1 VSARRRGKEQGGVIG
16 YIQWR
21 LVRAVPVLLGITT
34 LVFMMIHLLPGDPVT
49 AMLSESS
56 ATSAEAV
63 ERTRQE
69 LGLDDPIPE
78 QYLRYLGNAL
88 QGDLGR
94 SIQTHRPVTEMI
106 FDVLPS
112 TLRLTFAAMGTAI
125 VLGIVLGTIAAL
137 RQNSWLD
144 TISMVISLL
153 GVSTPIFWLGLVL
166 LYVFAIRL
174 DWVPVTGEG
183 GWQRMVLPALTLGF
197 GAAAIIARLVRA
209 SLLEA
214 MRQDFITTARAKGLS
229 EKRTIIT
236 HGLRNALIPV
246 VTIIGLQFGALLSGA
261 VITETVFAR
270 QGIGQL
276 AVNAIKR
283 RDFPLVQG
291 TVLIAACG
299 YLLVNLLVDISYAW
313 LDPRIK
319 YGKEQA

>member
-1 VSARRRGKEQGGVIG
+1 MIN

-21 LVRAVPVLLGITT
+21 LIRGIPVLLGIST

-63 ERTRQE
+63 EQTRHQ
-69 LGLDDPIPE
+69 LGLDDPILV
-78 QYLRYLGNAL
+78 QYGRYIKNAL
-88 QGDLGR
+88 QGDLGT
-94 SIQTHRPVTEMI
+94 SIQTHRPVTSMI
-106 FDVLPS
+106 FAVLPS

-125 VLGIVLGTIAAL
+125 VIGVVLGTVAAI

-144 TISMVISLL
+144 TISMMVALL

-166 LYVFAIRL
+166 LYIFAIRL
-174 DWVPVTGEG
+174 DLVPVTGEG
-183 GWQRMVLPALTLGF
+183 GWKRMVLPAFSLGI

-214 MRQDFITTARAKGLS
+214 MRQDYIVTARAKGLT
-229 EKRTIIT
+229 ERRTIIT

-291 TVLIAACG
+291 TVLMAAFG
-299 YLLVNLLVDISYAW
+299 YLLVNIIVDISYAW
-313 LDPRIK
+313 LDPRVK
-319 YGKEQA
+319 FGKD

>member
-1 VSARRRGKEQGGVIG
+1 VIG

-34 LVFMMIHLLPGDPVT
+34 LVFTMIHLLPGDPVT

-63 ERTRQE
+63 EQTRRE
-69 LGLDDPIPE
+69 LGLDDPILV
-78 QYLRYLGNAL
+78 QYGRYLRQAL

-125 VLGIVLGTIAAL
+125 VLGITLGTIAAI

-144 TISMVISLL
+144 SISMVIALL

-166 LYVFAIRL
+166 LYIFAIRL

-183 GWQRMVLPALTLGF
+183 GWRRMVLPALTLGI

-209 SLLEA
+209 SLLEV
-214 MRQDFITTARAKGLS
+214 MRQDFITTARAKGLTAQ
-229 EKRTIIT
+229 RTNIV

-246 VTIIGLQFGALLSGA
+246 VTIIGLQFGALISGA

-291 TVLIAACG
+291 TVLVAACG

-319 YGKEQA
+319 YGKEE

>member
-1 VSARRRGKEQGGVIG
+1 VIG

-34 LVFMMIHLLPGDPVT
+34 LVFTMIHLLPGDPVT

-63 ERTRQE
+63 EQTRRE
-69 LGLDDPIPE
+69 LGLDDPILV
-78 QYLRYLGNAL
+78 QYGRYLRQAL

-125 VLGIVLGTIAAL
+125 VLGITLGTIAAI

-144 TISMVISLL
+144 SISMVIALL

-183 GWQRMVLPALTLGF
+183 GWRRMILPALTLGI

-209 SLLEA
+209 SLLEV
-214 MRQDFITTARAKGLS
+214 MRQDFITTARAKGLTAQ
-229 EKRTIIT
+229 RTIIV

-246 VTIIGLQFGALLSGA
+246 VTIIGLQFGALISGA

-291 TVLIAACG
+291 TVLVAACG

-319 YGKEQA
+319 YGKEE

>member
-1 VSARRRGKEQGGVIG
+1 VIG

-34 LVFMMIHLLPGDPVT
+34 LVFTMIHLLPGDPVT

-63 ERTRQE
+63 EQTRRE
-69 LGLDDPIPE
+69 LGLDDPILV
-78 QYLRYLGNAL
+78 QYGRYLRQAL

-125 VLGIVLGTIAAL
+125 VLGITLGTIAAI

-144 TISMVISLL
+144 SISMVIALL

-183 GWQRMVLPALTLGF
+183 GWRRMVLPALTLGI

-209 SLLEA
+209 SLLEV
-214 MRQDFITTARAKGLS
+214 MRQDFITTARAKGLTAQ
-229 EKRTIIT
+229 RTIIV

-246 VTIIGLQFGALLSGA
+246 VTIIGLQFGALISGA

-291 TVLIAACG
+291 TVLVAACG

-319 YGKEQA
+319 YGKEE

>member
-1 VSARRRGKEQGGVIG
+1 VIG

-21 LVRAVPVLLGITT
+21 VIRGIPVLLGITT

-63 ERTRQE
+63 ERTRRE
-69 LGLDDPIPE
+69 LGLDDPILV
-78 QYLRYLGNAL
+78 QYGRYLRQAL

-125 VLGIVLGTIAAL
+125 VLGMTLGTVAAI

-144 TISMVISLL
+144 TISMVIALL

-183 GWQRMVLPALTLGF
+183 GWRRMILPALTLGI

-209 SLLEA
+209 SLLEV

-229 EKRTIIT
+229 AQRTIVS

-291 TVLIAACG
+291 TVLVAACG
-299 YLLVNLLVDISYAW
+299 YLMVNLLVDISYAW
-313 LDPRIK
+313 LDPRIR
-319 YGKEQA
+319 YGKE

>member
-1 VSARRRGKEQGGVIG
+1 MIG

-63 ERTRQE
+63 EKTRHE

-88 QGDLGR
+88 RGDLGR

-125 VLGIVLGTIAAL
+125 VLGITLGTIAAI

-144 TISMVISLL
+144 TISMMISLL

-183 GWQRMVLPALTLGF
+183 GWQRMVLPALTLGL

-209 SLLEA
+209 SLLES

-229 EKRTIIT
+229 ERRTIIT

-270 QGIGQL
+270 QGIGQWPSTPSSG
-276 AVNAIKR
+276 ATFRWCRGRSSSRRAAI
-283 RDFPLVQG
+283 
-291 TVLIAACG
+291 C
-299 YLLVNLLVDISYAW
+299 W
-313 LDPRIK
+313 
-319 YGKEQA
+319 

>member
-1 VSARRRGKEQGGVIG
+1 VLNYIKGRLIRGI
-16 YIQWR
+16 
-21 LVRAVPVLLGITT
+21 PVLLGIST

-63 ERTRQE
+63 EQTRQQ
-69 LGLDDPIPE
+69 LGLDDPIIV
-78 QYLRYLGNAL
+78 QYGRYLRNAL
-88 QGDLGR
+88 HGDLGT
-94 SIQTHRPVTEMI
+94 SIQTHQPVTSMI
-106 FDVLPS
+106 FAVLPS
-112 TLRLTFAAMGTAI
+112 TIRLTVAAMSTAVMI
-125 VLGIVLGTIAAL
+125 GVILGTVAAI

-144 TISMVISLL
+144 TISMIVALL

-174 DWVPVTGEG
+174 DVVPVTGEG
-183 GWQRMVLPALTLGF
+183 GWKRMILPAFSLGI

-209 SLLEA
+209 SLLES
-214 MRQDFITTARAKGLS
+214 MRQDYIVTARAKGLS
-229 EKRTIIT
+229 ERQTIIT

-246 VTIIGLQFGALLSGA
+246 ITIIGLQFGALLSGA

-291 TVLIAACG
+291 TVLMAAVG
-299 YLLVNLLVDISYAW
+299 YLLVNIIVDISYAW
-313 LDPRIK
+313 LDPRVK
-319 YGKEQA
+319 FGRTE

>member
-1 VSARRRGKEQGGVIG
+1 VIG

-63 ERTRQE
+63 EQTRRE
-69 LGLDDPIPE
+69 LGLDDPILV
-78 QYLRYLGNAL
+78 QYGRYLQHAL

-106 FDVLPS
+106 LDVLPS

-125 VLGIVLGTIAAL
+125 VLGITLGTLAAI

-144 TISMVISLL
+144 TISMVIALL

-183 GWQRMVLPALTLGF
+183 GWQRMVLPALTLGI

-209 SLLEA
+209 SLLEV

-229 EKRTIIT
+229 GRSTIIN

-291 TVLIAACG
+291 TVLVAACG

-319 YGKEQA
+319 YGKE

>member
-1 VSARRRGKEQGGVIG
+1 VIG

-34 LVFMMIHLLPGDPVT
+34 LVFTMIHLLPGDPVT

-63 ERTRQE
+63 EQTRRE
-69 LGLDDPIPE
+69 LGLDDPILV
-78 QYLRYLGNAL
+78 QYGRYLRQAL

-112 TLRLTFAAMGTAI
+112 TLRLSFAAI
-125 VLGIVLGTIAAL
+125 

-144 TISMVISLL
+144 SISMVIALL

-183 GWQRMVLPALTLGF
+183 GWRRMILPALTLGI

-209 SLLEA
+209 SLLEV
-214 MRQDFITTARAKGLS
+214 MRQDFITTARAKGLTAQ
-229 EKRTIIT
+229 RTIIV

-246 VTIIGLQFGALLSGA
+246 VTIIGLQFGALISGA

-291 TVLIAACG
+291 TVLVAACG

-319 YGKEQA
+319 YGKEE